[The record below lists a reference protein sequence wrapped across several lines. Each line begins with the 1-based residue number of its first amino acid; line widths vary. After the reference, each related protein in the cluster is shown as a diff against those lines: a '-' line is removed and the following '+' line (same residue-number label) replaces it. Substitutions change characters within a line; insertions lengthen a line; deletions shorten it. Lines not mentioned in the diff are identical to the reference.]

1 MAKLTAQQREIDN
14 MIKRIN
20 NKIRS
25 YASIGTDSRHY
36 QLIESIFDI
45 GGKSKDAH
53 SRSWSTLSGEMTLQ
67 TKDGTLQLSRSKA
80 ALNMYQISD
89 YKRVL
94 QQLDRME
101 SAAKARRTALK
112 AFKARTGQTPKT
124 AKERDEAIR
133 SEVDHYNKV
142 QKKLEKSLG
151 ELYNIEKARGIEF
164 QAHEEIKGK
173 SKGRWTESKTLEEML
188 DLADKVIAGEDQRI
202 VENVLE
208 GY

>member
-1 MAKLTAQQREIDN
+1 MAKLTAQQRAIDN

-45 GGKSKDAH
+45 GGKSKDAQ

-67 TKDGTLQLSRSKA
+67 DINGTLQLSRSKA

-112 AFKARTGQTPKT
+112 AFKSRTGQTPKT

-133 SEVDHYNKV
+133 AEVDHYNKI
-142 QKKLEKSLG
+142 QKRLEKSLG
-151 ELYNIEKARGIEF
+151 ELYRIEKERGIEF
-164 QAHEEIKGK
+164 KAHEDIKSK
-173 SKGRWTESKTLEEML
+173 SKGRWTSSQTLEEML
-188 DLADKVIAGEDQRI
+188 DLADKVIAGEDDQI
-202 VENVLE
+202 VKNVLE

>member
-25 YASIGTDSRHY
+25 YATIGTDSRHY

-45 GGKSKDAH
+45 GGRSKDA
-53 SRSWSTLSGEMTLQ
+53 SGRSWSTLSGEMTLQ

-112 AFKARTGQTPKT
+112 AFKARTGHTPKT

-133 SEVDHYNKV
+133 SEVDHYSNRFLRPHKRRRV
-142 QKKLEKSLG
+142 RSRLRT
-151 ELYNIEKARGIEF
+151 RGTFLSPQI
-164 QAHEEIKGK
+164 
-173 SKGRWTESKTLEEML
+173 SSSV
-188 DLADKVIAGEDQRI
+188 LATV
-202 VENVLE
+202 
-208 GY
+208 

>member
-25 YASIGTDSRHY
+25 YATIGTDSRHY

-45 GGKSKDAH
+45 GGRSKDA
-53 SRSWSTLSGEMTLQ
+53 SGRSWSTLSGEMTLQ

-112 AFKARTGQTPKT
+112 AFKARTGHTPKT

-133 SEVDHYNKV
+133 SEVDHYSNRFLRPHKRRRV
-142 QKKLEKSLG
+142 RSRLRTREQLL
-151 ELYNIEKARGIEF
+151 
-164 QAHEEIKGK
+164 
-173 SKGRWTESKTLEEML
+173 
-188 DLADKVIAGEDQRI
+188 
-202 VENVLE
+202 
-208 GY
+208 

>member
-45 GGKSKDAH
+45 GGKSKDA
-53 SRSWSTLSGEMTLQ
+53 SGRSWSTLSGEMTLQ
-67 TKDGTLQLSRSKA
+67 TKDGTLQLSRSKD

-124 AKERDEAIR
+124 AKERNEAIR
-133 SEVDHYNKV
+133 SEIDHYNKI
-142 QKKLEKSLG
+142 QKRLEKSLG
-151 ELYNIEKARGIEF
+151 ELYKIEKERGIEF
-164 QAHEEIKGK
+164 KAHEDIKAK
-173 SKGRWTESKTLEEML
+173 SKGRWTSSQTLEEML
-188 DLADKVIAGEDQRI
+188 NLADKVIAGEDQQI
-202 VENVLE
+202 VKNVLE

>member
-25 YASIGTDSRHY
+25 YATIGTDSRHY

-45 GGKSKDAH
+45 GGRSKDA
-53 SRSWSTLSGEMTLQ
+53 SGRSWSTLSGEMTLQ

-133 SEVDHYNKV
+133 SEVDHYNKI
-142 QKKLEKSLG
+142 QKRLEKSLG
-151 ELYNIEKARGIEF
+151 ELYRIEKERGIEF
-164 QAHEEIKGK
+164 KAHEDIKSK
-173 SKGRWTESKTLEEML
+173 SKGRWTSSQTLEEML
-188 DLADKVIAGEDQRI
+188 DLADKVIAGEDQQI
-202 VENVLE
+202 VKNVLE

>member
-1 MAKLTAQQREIDN
+1 MAKLTAQQRAIDN

-67 TKDGTLQLSRSKA
+67 DKNGTLQLSRSKA

-112 AFKARTGQTPKT
+112 AFKSRTGQSPKT

-133 SEVDHYNKV
+133 AEVDHYNKI
-142 QKKLEKSLG
+142 QKRLEKSLG
-151 ELYNIEKARGIEF
+151 ELYRIEKERGIEF
-164 QAHEEIKGK
+164 KAHEDIKSK
-173 SKGRWTESKTLEEML
+173 SKGRWTSSQTLEEML
-188 DLADKVIAGEDQRI
+188 DLADKVIAGEDDQI
-202 VENVLE
+202 VKNVLE

>member
-25 YASIGTDSRHY
+25 YATIGTDSRHY

-45 GGKSKDAH
+45 GGRSKDA
-53 SRSWSTLSGEMTLQ
+53 SGRSWSTLSGEMTLQ

-112 AFKARTGQTPKT
+112 AFKARMGQTPKT

-133 SEVDHYNKV
+133 SEVDHYNKI
-142 QKKLEKSLG
+142 QKRLEKSLG
-151 ELYNIEKARGIEF
+151 ELYRIEKERGIEF
-164 QAHEEIKGK
+164 KAHEDIKSK
-173 SKGRWTESKTLEEML
+173 SKGRWTSSQTLEEML
-188 DLADKVIAGEDQRI
+188 DLADKVIAGEDSQI
-202 VENVLE
+202 VKNVLE

>member
-1 MAKLTAQQREIDN
+1 MAKLTAQQRAIDN

-45 GGKSKDAH
+45 GGKSKDA
-53 SRSWSTLSGEMTLQ
+53 SGRSWSTLSGEMTLQ

-164 QAHEEIKGK
+164 KAHEEIKGK

-188 DLADKVIAGEDQRI
+188 SLADKVIKGEDERI
-202 VENVLE
+202 IENVLE

>member
-1 MAKLTAQQREIDN
+1 MAKLTAQQRAIDN

-45 GGKSKDAH
+45 GGKSKDAQ

-67 TKDGTLQLSRSKA
+67 DKNGTLQLSRSKA

-112 AFKARTGQTPKT
+112 AFKSRTGQTPKT

-133 SEVDHYNKV
+133 SEVDHYNKI
-142 QKKLEKSLG
+142 QKRLEKSLG
-151 ELYNIEKARGIEF
+151 ELYRIEKERGIEF
-164 QAHEEIKGK
+164 KAHEDIKSK
-173 SKGRWTESKTLEEML
+173 SKGRWTSSQTLEEML
-188 DLADKVIAGEDQRI
+188 DLADKVIAGEDDQI
-202 VENVLE
+202 VKNVLE

>member
-1 MAKLTAQQREIDN
+1 MAKLTKQQTEIDH

-20 NKIRS
+20 NKIKQ
-25 YASIGTDSRHY
+25 YATIGTDSRHY
-36 QLIESIFDI
+36 QLIESIFDL
-45 GGKSKDAH
+45 GGKNKESQ

-67 TKDGTLQLSRSKA
+67 SKDGVLQLSRSKA

-101 SAAKARRTALK
+101 SAARARRTALK
-112 AFKARTGQTPKT
+112 AFKARTGKTPQNK
-124 AKERDEAIR
+124 KERDEAIR
-133 SEVDHYNKV
+133 EEVDHYNNI
-142 QKKLEKSLG
+142 QKRLEKSLG

-164 QAHEEIKGK
+164 QAHEEIKSK

-188 DLADKVIAGEDQRI
+188 DLADKVIAGEDKRI
-202 VENVLE
+202 VENVME

>member
-1 MAKLTAQQREIDN
+1 
-14 MIKRIN
+14 
-20 NKIRS
+20 
-25 YASIGTDSRHY
+25 
-36 QLIESIFDI
+36 
-45 GGKSKDAH
+45 
-53 SRSWSTLSGEMTLQ
+53 MTLQ
-67 TKDGTLQLSRSKA
+67 TKDGTLKLSRSKA

-89 YKRVL
+89 DKRVL

-112 AFKARTGQTPKT
+112 AFKARTGQTPMTK
-124 AKERDEAIR
+124 KERDEAIR

-202 VENVLE
+202 VKNVLE

>member
-1 MAKLTAQQREIDN
+1 MAKLTAQQRAIDN

-45 GGKSKDAH
+45 GGKSKDAQ
-53 SRSWSTLSGEMTLQ
+53 SRSWATMSGEMTLQ
-67 TKDGTLQLSRSKA
+67 SKDGTLQLSRSKA

-89 YKRVL
+89 YQRVL

-112 AFKARTGQTPKT
+112 AFKARTGKTPRT
-124 AKERDEAIR
+124 SQERDEAIR
-133 SEVDHYNKV
+133 DEVEHYNKI
-142 QKKLEKSLG
+142 QKRLEKSLG
-151 ELYNIEKARGIEF
+151 ELYKIEKERGIEF
-164 QAHEEIKGK
+164 QAHEDINAK
-173 SKGRWTESKTLEEML
+173 SKGRWTTSQTLEEML

-202 VENVLE
+202 VKNVLE

>member
-1 MAKLTAQQREIDN
+1 MAKLTAQQKAIDN

-20 NKIRS
+20 RKIQS
-25 YASIGTDSRHY
+25 YATIGTDSRHY

-45 GGKSKDAH
+45 GGKSKEAAG
-53 SRSWSTLSGEMTLQ
+53 RSWATFSGEMTLQ
-67 TKDGTLQLSRSKA
+67 DKNGVMQLSRSKA

-89 YKRVL
+89 YQRVL

-112 AFKARTGQTPKT
+112 AFKARTGKTPKT

-133 SEVDHYNKV
+133 SEVDHYNNV
-142 QKKLEKSLG
+142 QKRLEKSLG
-151 ELYNIEKARGIEF
+151 ELYKIEKERGIEF
-164 QAHEEIKGK
+164 KAHEDIKAK
-173 SKGRWTESKTLEEML
+173 SKGRWTSSQTLEEML
-188 DLADKVIAGEDQRI
+188 DLADKVIAGEDSQI
-202 VENVLE
+202 VSNVLE

>member
-1 MAKLTAQQREIDN
+1 MAKLTAQQRAIDN

-45 GGKSKDAH
+45 GGESKDA
-53 SRSWSTLSGEMTLQ
+53 SGRSWSTLSGEMTLQ
-67 TKDGTLQLSRSKA
+67 DKNGTLQLSRSKA

-133 SEVDHYNKV
+133 SEVDHYNKI
-142 QKKLEKSLG
+142 QKRLEKSLG
-151 ELYNIEKARGIEF
+151 ELYKIEKERGIEF
-164 QAHEEIKGK
+164 KAHEDIKAK
-173 SKGRWTESKTLEEML
+173 SKGRWTISQTLEEML
-188 DLADKVIAGEDQRI
+188 DLADKVIAGEDQQI
-202 VENVLE
+202 VKNVLE